1 MQEALKNARFTILRS
16 FSKFV
21 KQSFSVLNVNV
32 ARPYFWNFKLG
43 FRNSGTINIISLVLT
58 TLANSNS
65 LNQVGSISRRC
76 QNNLPT

>member
-43 FRNSGTINIISLVLT
+43 FRNSGTINIIDIFSFDNFSQFKQSQSSWFYLEKV
-58 TLANSNS
+58 SK
-65 LNQVGSISRRC
+65 
-76 QNNLPT
+76 